1 MIERYPAIVQDI
13 EEGTLRMYRKVTSKD
28 VEDYASHIP
37 GEEVELDK
45 EEDMV
50 YKKGI
55 LTRASGTV
63 TAKLMTKVITI
74 TIVLHNACSISN
86 FFRLGKT
93 FGKKTRVCKF

>member
-1 MIERYPAIVQDI
+1 MSVQILIVLIFHRYPASVQDI
-13 EEGTLRMYRKVTSKD
+13 EEGTLRMHRKVTSKD

-74 TIVLHNACSISN
+74 TIVYTTQCM
-86 FFRLGKT
+86 
-93 FGKKTRVCKF
+93 